1 MSLLNIMN
9 IASMSMDAQMVRINA
24 SVSNIANADTAGSSQ
39 DEACKAKRV
48 IFKAV
53 FESEDNQRLR
63 RAEGGVYVDR
73 IAEDLKPHVATYA
86 PTHPLANED
95 GYIFQSNVDAVSEM
109 VDITGASRAYES
121 AVEASNTAKRLMSRT
136 IEMLEK

>member
-39 DEACKAKRV
+39 DEAFKAKRV
-48 IFKAV
+48 VFKAV

-86 PTHPLANED
+86 PT
-95 GYIFQSNVDAVSEM
+95 
-109 VDITGASRAYES
+109 
-121 AVEASNTAKRLMSRT
+121 
-136 IEMLEK
+136 